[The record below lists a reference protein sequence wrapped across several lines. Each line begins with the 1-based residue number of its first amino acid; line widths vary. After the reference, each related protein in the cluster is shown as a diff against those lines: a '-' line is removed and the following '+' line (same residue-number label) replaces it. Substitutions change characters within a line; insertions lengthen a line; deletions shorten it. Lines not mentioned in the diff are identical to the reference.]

1 MCQRLILASNINPP
15 PRQAASGGDRLHIP
29 RSRALSRFRKAAV
42 GTSIV
47 DGFDLDLN
55 FRYSFSAFIAIGP
68 LSAH

>member
-1 MCQRLILASNINPP
+1 VPAAHTGLKYQSAYRLP
-15 PRQAASGGDRLHIP
+15 AAAIACIVNIP
-29 RSRALSRFRKAAV
+29 RSRALSRSRKAAV

-55 FRYSFSAFIAIGP
+55 FRYRFSAFIAIGP